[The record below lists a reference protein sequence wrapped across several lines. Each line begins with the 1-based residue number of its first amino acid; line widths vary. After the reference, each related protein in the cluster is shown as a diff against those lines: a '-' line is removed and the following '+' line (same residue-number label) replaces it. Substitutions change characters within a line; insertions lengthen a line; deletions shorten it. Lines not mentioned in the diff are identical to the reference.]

1 MMRGSLR
8 LFQISGI
15 SINLHVTF
23 LLLLLL
29 YLASGVRA
37 LVLIIGIFV
46 AVTIHELCHAFVARR
61 FGIKVR
67 EITLLPIG
75 GLASMSKMPERPGQE
90 FLIAVAGPLSNIA
103 LLAVFYV
110 PLRLLLGEEVLFH
123 PLSIATWPLTVSYI
137 YWVNLVL
144 AVFNLIPAFP
154 MDGGRIL
161 RSVLA
166 KAMDYRRATKIAVNC
181 GHIFALIFAYL
192 GIVRGNLILIAI
204 AIFIYM
210 AASSEDLQVDV
221 KETLKK
227 YKIHDILPRDF
238 LTVRPDATLANVLEL
253 IYHSHQE
260 DFPVVDGERLVGF
273 LVRQDIMTNVHQFG
287 VSRSVT
293 DVMRKSFPHLSEN
306 DTLMKAQA
314 VMETHQV
321 RSLPVLRGKDPVGVI
336 TLEDIARLYSMAA
349 VQ

>member
-1 MMRGSLR
+1 MRGSFR
-8 LFQISGI
+8 LFQIFGI

-23 LLLLLL
+23 FLLLLL
-29 YLASGVRA
+29 YLAAGVRA
-37 LVLIIGIFV
+37 FVLIIGIFI
-46 AVTIHELCHAFVARR
+46 AVTIHELCHALVAQR

-75 GLASMSKMPERPGQE
+75 GLASMSKMPERPSQE
-90 FLIAVAGPLSNIA
+90 FLIALAGPLSNIG
-103 LLAVFYV
+103 LLVVFYV

-144 AVFNLIPAFP
+144 ALFNLIPAFP

-161 RSVLA
+161 RALLA
-166 KAMDYRRATKIAVNC
+166 RRMDYRRATKIAVNF
-181 GHIFALIFAYL
+181 GHVFALIFAYL

-210 AASSEDLQVDV
+210 AASGEGLQVDV
-221 KETLKK
+221 KQTLKK
-227 YKIHDILPRDF
+227 FRIRDILPREI
-238 LTVRPDATLANVLEL
+238 LTVKPDATLANVLEL

-260 DFPVVDGERLVGF
+260 DFPVVDGAKLVGF

-287 VSRSVT
+287 VSRAVA
-293 DVMRKSFPHLSEN
+293 DVMRKAFPHLSEH
-306 DTLMKAQA
+306 DTLMKAQS
-314 VMETHQV
+314 VMQAHQV
-321 RSLPVLRGKDPVGVI
+321 RALPVMRGKEPVGVI
-336 TLEDIARLYSMAA
+336 TLEDIAKLYSMVS